1 MSVTEPVKDKI
12 LFFVSNLPPGTG
24 IFMMNVTKN
33 ERRAVLLKIL
43 SHPNHQM
50 HVTSSEGN

>member
-1 MSVTEPVKDKI
+1 MSVTEPMNDKI
-12 LFFVSNLPPGTG
+12 LFFVSNLPLGTG
-24 IFMMNVTKN
+24 IFILNVTKN
-33 ERRAVLLKIL
+33 VRRAVLLKFL